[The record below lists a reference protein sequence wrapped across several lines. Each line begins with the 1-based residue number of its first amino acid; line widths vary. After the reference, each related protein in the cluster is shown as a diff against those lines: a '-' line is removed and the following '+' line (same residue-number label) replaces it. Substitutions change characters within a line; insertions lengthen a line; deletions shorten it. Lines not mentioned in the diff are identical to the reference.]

1 MYIFILKPLSCFLSP
16 SDYKNIMS
24 SLGQQVILPCNAPEN
39 MEVLAMQWS
48 RCGLE
53 EYVLHYRDDQFDPDG
68 QDPSYM
74 GRVNLTN
81 THMQNGNLSMI
92 LMNMTTA
99 DIGTYECIAFQ
110 RRSGMGRVVLSI
122 INLNASQSG
131 EFVFM
136 SNDDTLKEFS
146 PPWLLTIHTNAFFF
160 FSTDEGSR
168 DEVSSGAATG
178 RNHLGLIVSL
188 SVIAGIILVVGIL
201 YIGYQRCNGS
211 SASTPIW
218 NDINISTCLN

>member
-53 EYVLHYRDDQFDPDG
+53 EYVLHYRDDQLDPDG

-110 RRSGMGRVVLSI
+110 RTSGMGRVVLSI

-131 EFVFM
+131 EFLKAEVGFLRDFYALFTTKSAVEPIENETSTLVKKKIIHA
-136 SNDDTLKEFS
+136 SNLEQVQIKF
-146 PPWLLTIHTNAFFF
+146 
-160 FSTDEGSR
+160 
-168 DEVSSGAATG
+168 
-178 RNHLGLIVSL
+178 L
-188 SVIAGIILVVGIL
+188 SKL
-201 YIGYQRCNGS
+201 YFKI
-211 SASTPIW
+211 
-218 NDINISTCLN
+218 

>member
-1 MYIFILKPLSCFLSP
+1 MCLQICIWLFLVLTSIVDTL
-16 SDYKNIMS
+16 DYKNIMS

-48 RCGLE
+48 RRGLE
-53 EYVLHYRDDQFDPDG
+53 EYVLHYRDDQLDPEG

-110 RRSGMGRVVLSI
+110 RRPVVLSI
-122 INLNASQSG
+122 INLNASQS
-131 EFVFM
+131 
-136 SNDDTLKEFS
+136 
-146 PPWLLTIHTNAFFF
+146 
-160 FSTDEGSR
+160 DEGSR
-168 DEVSSGAATG
+168 NEVSSGAGTG

-188 SVIAGIILVVGIL
+188 SVTAGIILVVGIL
-201 YIGYQRCNGS
+201 YIRYQRCNGS
-211 SASTPIW
+211 SASPQYEMT
-218 NDINISTCLN
+218 STSQHV